1 MAIKTFTDNTTLPA
15 SDINTYLAN
24 SGLVYV
30 TSVTAT
36 SGLGL
41 NLDNIFS
48 ASFRNYRII
57 LDDVRL
63 AGLSG
68 LSMQL
73 RVGGATNGTTYYNM
87 RQGFDYSTNAASPA
101 GTSNG
106 GAWNIPCIVNGG
118 GAAQCVIDIFNPFGT
133 QITGYTGQGTDSRTA
148 GGVGALSSSGFHN
161 TTSSFTGIAIGTS
174 QTYTNINVSVYG
186 YRIG

>member
-1 MAIKTFTDNTTLPA
+1 MAVKTFTTEVLTSADT
-15 SDINTYLAN
+15 NTYLAN

-36 SGLGL
+36 SGTTL
-41 NLDNIFS
+41 NIDNIFS

-68 LSMQL
+68 LGLSL
-73 RVGGATNGTTYYNM
+73 RVGGATNSTTYYNV
-87 RQGFDYSTNAASPA
+87 RQGFDYSTTVASPA

-106 GAWNIPCIVNGG
+106 VSWNIACIVNGG

-133 QITGYTGQGTDSRTA
+133 QITGYTSQGTDSRTS

-161 TTSSFTGIAIGTS
+161 TNSSFTGIQIGSS
-174 QTYTNINVSVYG
+174 QTYTNMNVTVYG